1 MKFNVQGCESGRIQ
15 SEKPNVTASELPKRA
30 RAWFGFDLDGTLAH
44 YEGWGDGSI
53 GAPIKP
59 LIRRM
64 KHYLNQ
70 GRRVAVVT
78 ARVHPTQADPGG
90 ESLKIRAF
98 LEQALGSMRLAE
110 RVEIRFDKD
119 RHMIALFD
127 DRAEQVI
134 PNKGILVKEEL
145 RRAVIALKQI
155 AGSARGEPY
164 GTHAALAAR
173 EALDSLD
180 EWSLALASK

>member
-1 MKFNVQGCESGRIQ
+1 MSN
-15 SEKPNVTASELPKRA
+15 N
-30 RAWFGFDLDGTLAH
+30 AWFGFDIDKTIAVD
-44 YEGWGDGSI
+44 EGKIRGAYI

-64 KHYLNQ
+64 KYYLRQ
-70 GRRVAVVT
+70 GRNVAVVT
-78 ARVHPTQADPGG
+78 ARVHPSHSDGP
-90 ESLKIRAF
+90 
-98 LEQALGSMRLAE
+98 EQAAMIRTFLVKALGADGAAK
-110 RVEIRFDKD
+110 VAIRCDKD
-119 RHMIALFD
+119 RHMIVLYD
-127 DRAEQVI
+127 DRVEQVI

-180 EWSLALASK
+180 EWSLALVPK